1 MKKSV
6 KRNEKLKAVLIISL
20 IGMVIGAMFTT
31 IAFGFEYAR
40 IVKGI
45 TAGFLITFSIGLLE
59 FFVFQSKFRKMKFSL
74 TLFIRTVCY
83 VFAISLSVIA
93 VWVIHE
99 SSVNDVSIFKTVN
112 GSDFRHFILKGD
124 FPKIL
129 IFAVVVGFII
139 NFFTQINSLL
149 GKNVLRNYLS
159 GKYHSPKEEERV
171 FMFLDLSSSTTI
183 AEKLAPINF
192 HKFINNYFFDIDE
205 EIVKSNGEVYQYVGD
220 EVVISWRDDNGY
232 KSANCIR
239 CFFNIKSRIDELS
252 SKYTNQF
259 GVIPAFKAGLHCG
272 TVVTGEIG
280 DSKKEIVF
288 HGDVLNTAS
297 RIQAQCNLQ
306 KKIFLISG
314 DVLNKIKLPEEFKS
328 VELGEFKLRGK
339 EQIVNLYSIEKNN
352 M

>member
-1 MKKSV
+1 MEKSV
-6 KRNEKLKAVLIISL
+6 KRNEKIKAVLITTL
-20 IGMVIGAMFTT
+20 IGMIIGALFTS
-31 IAFGFEYAR
+31 IAFGFEYVR
-40 IVKGI
+40 IVKGL
-45 TAGFLITFSIGLLE
+45 TAGFLITFSIGILE

-74 TLFIRTVCY
+74 TLLIRTVCY
-83 VFAISLSVIA
+83 VFAISFAVIA

-99 SSVNDVSIFKTVN
+99 SSVNDVSIFTTL
-112 GSDFRHFILKGD
+112 GGTDFNHFLFRGD

-129 IFAVVVGFII
+129 VFAVVVGFII

-183 AEKLAPINF
+183 AEKLSPIDF

-205 EIVKSNGEVYQYVGD
+205 EIIKSKGEVYQYIGD
-220 EVVISWRDDNGY
+220 EVVISWRGDNGF
-232 KSANCIR
+232 KDANCIR
-239 CFFNIKSRIDELS
+239 CFYNIKDKIDELAE
-252 SKYTNQF
+252 KYSDQF
-259 GVIPAFKAGLHCG
+259 GIVPGFKAGLHCG
-272 TVVTGEIG
+272 LVVTGEVG
-280 DSKKEIVF
+280 DSKREIVF

-297 RIQAQCNLQ
+297 RIQAQCNAQ

-314 DVLNKIKLPEEFKS
+314 DVLSKIKLPKEFKS

-339 EQIVNLYSIEKNN
+339 EQIVNLYSIEK
-352 M
+352 